1 MPLRQVRLS
10 LRSRPDSIRTTVVF
24 PNVDSPDDDVGSPS
38 ETSRDVWDEAY
49 IQLRV
54 ETATAAVIADYER
67 VLGAALRPISPEHA
81 HGLDRNP
88 SRWMSS
94 LDEASRRA
102 LIEALVT
109 RGCEAFE
116 RSSYGRNMLSFV
128 ALSIEKMKST
138 IEATVET
145 CPASSTAWLATCL
158 LVAPII
164 ISNVQKADLQPG
176 INYVISRMPW
186 YTELTK
192 VPTVGSWKTPA
203 LQAAVTTKVVELY
216 KLVIRYLLA
225 SARFYDHSTYRFEPN
240 SAKWGSWETMVAE
253 IQAAETELLWCIH
266 THSGKSL
273 KRALIEGARQGEHI
287 KNITSV
293 FSVAQRRAN
302 LMDKIMPDAR
312 LSHSE
317 TYHDY
322 VNQIANPHSNTGHGV
337 LSHPTFT
344 TWSNADSGLLVLTGQ
359 PGTGK
364 SVLAKY
370 LLTELPRVRPTSIC
384 SFFFKD
390 DGEHNNLS
398 TAMYEVLNS
407 TLQQCSH
414 LDDVEE
420 KAEQATRHSVRPD
433 SDLFWELVGIASRG
447 TPHGRVTVVLDALDE
462 CKNAHLETALDR
474 LNRFQS
480 RFPDS
485 NVKFLLTTRPV
496 PGLLERL
503 TNGTILNLGE
513 DAECRESI
521 IGDIARVA
529 QDRVERFARERCV
542 RDEGT
547 KSKLLRHLEIHDSAS
562 YLFTDLLFAYLYSLP
577 VRPGTNYWSRTV
589 DHLPKSV
596 IEIYRALLDQIP
608 ESNRDDVR
616 IMLELVLATTKPLT
630 VREMAIAL
638 ALHIDDCTSC
648 DREDDLGLPAED
660 FKNWLRDTCGPFF
673 DVYNDRI
680 YFAHQTVRDYLLVEE
695 PKHRPAWLEQLS
707 IESCHKMMAHSCFA
721 YQSLPFIRKNRFMS
735 IEAYIQAPFYTR
747 RQYHQWCQG
756 SFVFA
761 EHAFAKWV
769 VHVKNSNRSSDKAKG
784 RVMEQAE
791 GQTKENGVLS
801 QEEAGSDTTDEHDA
815 HSEQSSQE
823 HEDSINETTGEKRE
837 DKAEKE
843 IEVDVAHD
851 IKEAGKNS
859 EAPPDEPVVEQP
871 DQQTE
876 ESDGLSQTEAGS
888 DKMDEQARKNAEQP
902 PEEHEESFEETTK
915 ANTEDITEKET
926 EVDAAQGIK
935 ETGEN
940 AEGRPEGH
948 VMEQAGDQKD
958 EASGQTKG
966 RSTQVSDGRDEGI
979 LIDQVKELFPEFRFK
994 LALPLFCCSGMPSS
1008 VDVQTFVEMLP
1019 AKSPAR
1025 DNLLTALSQSLM
1037 ARYCQLGDRAD
1048 LNYGAD
1054 LAEQVLKRTRRGHP
1068 QLTQRLATFDQGL
1081 NMRFWDAVHHDV
1093 PITGNEMREADQA
1106 VAITPTGHPG
1116 RPAALHERA
1125 IVLERQYQRTKDA
1138 QAISQAI
1145 EDIFS
1150 VVKLVTPSSAK
1161 PRYLD
1166 YLANLLGQRFLDGG
1180 NPADLNL
1187 ATRAAVEAVVTTQ
1200 SINPGDTK
1208 VVAMH
1213 RSTLAFWL
1221 GARYRMT
1228 RQPSDIDKALEVI
1241 RIALDI
1247 TPADDPSLPIYLCS
1261 LARRLYERYEQTGA
1275 EEDLREAIAASRRSA
1290 QLMSTKHP
1298 LYPFHHLFH
1307 QVLSTEECS

>member
-24 PNVDSPDDDVGSPS
+24 PNLDSPDDDVGSPS

-49 IQLRV
+49 IQLRT
-54 ETATAAVIADYER
+54 EPATAAVIADYEH

-88 SRWMSS
+88 SGWISR
-94 LDEASRRA
+94 LDEVSRRA

-116 RSSYGRNMLSFV
+116 RYSYGRKMLSFV
-128 ALSIEKMKST
+128 ALSIDKMKST
-138 IEATVET
+138 IETMVET
-145 CPASSTAWLATCL
+145 CPASSTAWLAACL
-158 LVAPII
+158 LVAPTI

-203 LQAAVTTKVVELY
+203 LQAAVTAKVVELY

-240 SAKWGSWETMVAE
+240 LAKWGNWEAMLAE

-266 THSGKSL
+266 THSGRSL

-302 LMDKIMPDAR
+302 LMDRIMPDAR
-312 LSHSE
+312 LSHSD

-322 VNQIANPHSNTGHGV
+322 VNQIANPHINTGHGV

-344 TWSNADSGLLVLTGQ
+344 TWSNADSGLLVLTGE

-370 LLTELPRVRPTSIC
+370 LLTELP
-384 SFFFKD
+384 D
-390 DGEHNNLS
+390 
-398 TAMYEVLNS
+398 

-462 CKNAHLETALDR
+462 CKNAHLETALER

-529 QDRVERFARERCV
+529 QDRVECFARERCV

-547 KSKLLRHLEIHDSAS
+547 KSKLLRHLKVHDSAS
-562 YLFTDLLFAYLYSLP
+562 YLFADLLFAYLYSLP

-638 ALHIDDCTSC
+638 ALHIDDCTNC

-660 FKNWLRDTCGPFF
+660 FESWLRDTCGPFF
-673 DVYNDRI
+673 DVYNNRI

-695 PKHRPAWLEQLS
+695 PTQRPAWLEQLS
-707 IESCHKMMAHSCFA
+707 IESCHKTMAHSCFA

-735 IEAYIQAPFYTR
+735 IEAYVQAPFYTR
-747 RQYHQWCQG
+747 RQYHKWCRE

-769 VHVKNSNRSSDKAKG
+769 VHVKNSHRSSDKAKG

-791 GQTKENGVLS
+791 GQTKGNGVLS
-801 QEEAGSDTTDEHDA
+801 QAEAGSDTTDEHDA

-823 HEDSINETTGEKRE
+823 HEDPLNETTGEKKE

-843 IEVDVAHD
+843 IEVDAAHD
-851 IKEAGKNS
+851 IKETGENA
-859 EAPPDEPVVEQP
+859 EAQAEEPIVEQP

-876 ESDGLSQTEAGS
+876 ESDDLRQTGAGS
-888 DKMDEQARKNAEQP
+888 DKMDEEARQDAEQP
-902 PEEHEESFEETTK
+902 LEEHEESLEGTTEE
-915 ANTEDITEKET
+915 NTEDNTEKEAK
-926 EVDAAQGIK
+926 VDAAQGFK

-958 EASGQTKG
+958 EAPGQTKG
-966 RSTQVSDGRDEGI
+966 RSAQVSDGRDERI
-979 LIDQVKELFPEFRFK
+979 LIDQIKELFPEFRFK
-994 LALPLFCCSGMPSS
+994 LALPLFCCSGTPSS

-1025 DNLLTALSQSLM
+1025 DDLLTAVSQSLM

-1048 LNYGAD
+1048 LNYCAD
-1054 LAEQVLKRTRRGHP
+1054 LTEQVLKRTRRGHP

-1106 VAITPTGHPG
+1106 VAVTPTGHPG

-1150 VVKLVTPSSAK
+1150 VVQLVSPSSAK

-1187 ATRAAVEAVVTTQ
+1187 AVRAAVEAVVTTQ

-1247 TPADDPSLPIYLCS
+1247 TSADDPSLPIYLCS
-1261 LARRLYERYEQTGA
+1261 HARRLYERYEQTGA
-1275 EEDLREAIAASRRSA
+1275 EEDLREAIAASRRSV

-1307 QVLSTEECS
+1307 QVLSTEECN